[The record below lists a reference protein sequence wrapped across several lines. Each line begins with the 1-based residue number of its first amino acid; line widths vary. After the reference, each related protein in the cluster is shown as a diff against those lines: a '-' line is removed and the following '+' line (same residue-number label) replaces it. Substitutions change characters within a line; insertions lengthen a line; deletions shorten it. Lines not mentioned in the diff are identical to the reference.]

1 VGYRPTTVTIYSQ
14 FRIMIAVIYL
24 SGRVS
29 GNHEFRETKKGGL
42 WLKLFLEI
50 ESVRPDG
57 RGGVKT
63 ETSILPIS
71 CFSREAEAVK
81 DLRNGAWVLIGVHL
95 AGTEFTS
102 PDGSIKRGVQL
113 TANSVHLPPP
123 RKETP

>member
-1 VGYRPTTVTIYSQ
+1 
-14 FRIMIAVIYL
+14 MIASIYL

-42 WLKLFLEI
+42 WLKLFLEV

-63 ETSILPIS
+63 ETTVLPIS
-71 CFSREAEAVK
+71 FFSREAEAVK
-81 DLRNGAWVLIGVHL
+81 DLRQGAWILVGVHL

-102 PDGSIKRGVQL
+102 PDGSVKRGVQL
-113 TANSVHLPPP
+113 TASSVHFPPAE
-123 RKETP
+123 RENSQSEIVRRASI